1 MNVKSPHLLS
11 SKWHASGNYPC
22 CTTDKK
28 KVLTYH
34 SIATWVSP
42 HKLTWESERQHRE
55 VNSLSDHPYGS
66 ADCDEQ
72 LTWRKSL
79 THSSLTGDERCRSR
93 SHMTGIIC
101 RHPSHAAGPCLSRR
115 SVSDRRP
122 RIAGI
127 FCKNADSY
135 RIFLVF
141 MTAMMLVFYI
151 LLE

>member
-1 MNVKSPHLLS
+1 MTILVS
-11 SKWHASGNYPC
+11 SKWYTFGTYPC
-22 CTTDKK
+22 CTIDKK

-34 SIATWVSP
+34 SNATWVSP

-79 THSSLTGDERCRSR
+79 THSWLTGDERCRSR

-101 RHPSHAAGPCLSRR
+101 RHPSHAAGPCLSRGSMSECGQVTKNCGNLLQKCWFFSNFVR
-115 SVSDRRP
+115 LYDRY
-122 RIAGI
+122 
-127 FCKNADSY
+127 NAS
-135 RIFLVF
+135 FLLF
-141 MTAMMLVFYI
+141 
-151 LLE
+151 E

>member
-1 MNVKSPHLLS
+1 MVS
-11 SKWHASGNYPC
+11 SKWYTFGTYPC
-22 CTTDKK
+22 CTTEKK

-34 SIATWVSP
+34 SNATWVSP

-79 THSSLTGDERCRSR
+79 THSWLTGDERCRSR

-101 RHPSHAAGPCLSRR
+101 RHPSHAAGPCLSRG
-115 SVSDRRP
+115 SVSALWP

-127 FCKNADSY
+127 FCKNADSS
-135 RIFLVF
+135 RILFVF
-141 MTAMMLVFYI
+141 MTATMLVSYI
-151 LLE
+151 LLLTATFSVL